1 MGEYR
6 VDGRGNSRRGQF
18 AWRLLRGENELGR
31 REEKD
36 LSWSKFPRQLQQA
49 ATELVDKAAG
59 TKVLPSDPVAEAK
72 HLADREHAFVAI
84 GQWKQGLAMAEAS
97 LLLNP
102 DQPAVHG
109 DALHAILEM
118 NGDWQDLWAF
128 SPKTIPW
135 LRGRCRTWRP
145 ISAAPKCPSATSP
158 TWKHKGG
165 GTTSVVAASF
175 VFRLK
180 CARSS
185 SITCRPTRPTP
196 SWPTACWSTIRAE
209 EVGDAE
215 ASAAAASTADRDL
228 PAIQTLLAFWCFW
241 ASC

>member
-1 MGEYR
+1 MRRPGLLVVELAEAKALAREIALSGTPGIERRLPLYLMGEYR
-6 VDGRGNSRRGQF
+6 VDGRGESRRGQF
-18 AWRLLRGENELGR
+18 SWRLLRGENELGR

-36 LSWSKFPRQLQQA
+36 LAWSKFPRQLQQA

-109 DALHAILEM
+109 DALHAILDM
-118 NGDWQDLWAF
+118 NGDWQDMWAF

-135 LRGRCRTWRP
+135 LARRCRTWRP
-145 ISAAPKCPSATSP
+145 ISAAPKCPLATSP
-158 TWKHKGG
+158 T
-165 GTTSVVAASF
+165 
-175 VFRLK
+175 
-180 CARSS
+180 
-185 SITCRPTRPTP
+185 
-196 SWPTACWSTIRAE
+196 
-209 EVGDAE
+209 
-215 ASAAAASTADRDL
+215 
-228 PAIQTLLAFWCFW
+228 
-241 ASC
+241 